1 MIRTL
6 ITCMAVLTSFPAIAA
21 TLSSEA
27 HLPAHA
33 STHAHAPAAVWGDD
47 VFLVV
52 WQAGRNEQADIVGA
66 RLNKEGKVLD
76 TTPLVICQARDE
88 QARPRVAF
96 GTGQFLVVW
105 QDLRSERDYD
115 VYAARVTPD
124 GKVLDA
130 DGFPVT
136 TGEKNQAEPA
146 VCHDGSAYQVVWRHY
161 YGRGYHIHGGRVEAK
176 GKVLDG
182 AGMLLATPPKAYLA
196 PWNMGTPGVFSLGD
210 GCVVAAARSGRWLC
224 LWRIRD
230 GKTDGPVVSDP
241 GGMGT
246 DPAFASD
253 GKHVLMV
260 FTTFMNTG
268 GRSSGRRDSGMLL
281 LPLEGEWVAETSRF
295 GTHFTRE
302 GGALAA
308 RQLME
313 SGRYVRHPSVAWDG
327 DAYVV
332 AWDVPIRHRRQLPHY
347 DAVFLRRFSS
357 EGKAL
362 SEEEEQIAGSP
373 DTPAYRPAVASDGTG
388 TTLVAYERHP
398 DSTDPDVPIVI
409 AFRTLKGT

>member
-6 ITCMAVLTSFPAIAA
+6 VTCVAVLTSFPAAAA
-21 TLSSEA
+21 TLSPEA

-33 STHAHAPAAVWGDD
+33 NTHAHAPAAAFGDN
-47 VFLVV
+47 VFLAV
-52 WQAGRNEQADIVGA
+52 WQAGRNEHADIVGV
-66 RLNKEGKVLD
+66 RLDKEGKLLD
-76 TTPLVICQARDE
+76 TTPLVICRARDE

-96 GTGQFLVVW
+96 GGGQFLVVW
-105 QDLRSERDYD
+105 QDLRSQRDYD

-136 TGEKNQAEPA
+136 TREKNQAEPA
-146 VCHDGSAYQVVWRHY
+146 VCHDGAAYQVVWRHY
-161 YGRGYHIHGGRVEAK
+161 YGRGYHIHGGRVDAK

-182 AGMLLATPPKAYLA
+182 AGVLLATPPKAYLD
-196 PWNMGTPGVFSLGD
+196 PWNMGTPGVFSLGN
-210 GCVVAAARSGRWLC
+210 GCVVAAAQSGRWLC
-224 LWRIRD
+224 VWRIRE
-230 GKTDGPVVSDP
+230 GKTDGPIVSDP
-241 GGMGT
+241 GGFGA

-253 GKHVLMV
+253 GKQVLIA
-260 FTTFMNTG
+260 FTTFMDTG

-308 RQLME
+308 RQLMQ

-327 DAYVV
+327 DTYVV
-332 AWDVPIRHRRQLPHY
+332 AWDLPVRDRRQSPHN
-347 DAVFLRRFSS
+347 DAVFLRRFSA

-362 SEEEEQIAGSP
+362 TDEEEQIAGSP
-373 DTPAYRPAVASDGTG
+373 DTPAYRPAVASDSAG

-398 DSTDPDVPIVI
+398 ENKAPDAPIVI
-409 AFRTLKGT
+409 GLRLLR